1 VLKVPC
7 KRAKCDC
14 WVHHTSCYVAR
25 IGLLMTRVE
34 EGIVEWSKTSKS
46 STLAVSSLADGR
58 LATFRH
64 IRVAAIAS
72 ALSLLAVGC
81 SSGNDTSEPIEEAP
95 TSTPISTSTSTSA
108 AVVPGAS
115 SEDTAPPTTLDSIVA
130 GFGVNQETIRVGLS
144 LDLSG
149 PLSGV
154 DSFVLDAQIAYFDA
168 VNASGGI
175 GGRMVDVVAL
185 DHASDVDAHIDNV
198 RELLERSDRGV
209 ALIASVGGDDL
220 AQAVT
225 PILVEEGAMGISR
238 GHADLGRVASSHI
251 VQLGVKTCVDAYMGA
266 SRLAETTSGADDAPL
281 SVAIVSRSNTFG
293 NQSARG
299 ARLASEEAALDI
311 VYEYRGDLD
320 DVGIDEVADGLILNE
335 PDVVWVAS
343 SPRELGNVFLGVA
356 GLNRAWRWGG
366 AFQTYDA
373 LLLETSIAAAVSE
386 LYTHT
391 APIDLFD
398 SEQSTDRSA
407 QIRRAL
413 PDIEY
418 WAADSVSFGWQQ
430 AELAHQALLA
440 AADSGE
446 LTRENILAS
455 HRPEASDLL
464 ETSFFAVDHEQATLR
479 SPISRAGSVGL
490 TEVPGPEADPA
501 SARSACA
508 SGS

>member
-1 VLKVPC
+1 V
-7 KRAKCDC
+7 
-14 WVHHTSCYVAR
+14 
-25 IGLLMTRVE
+25 TRVE

-46 STLAVSSLADGR
+46 SALAVSLLADGR
-58 LATFRH
+58 LASFRH

-81 SSGNDTSEPIEEAP
+81 SSGNDTSEPIDEPP
-95 TSTPISTSTSTSA
+95 TSTSTPTPTSTSTSTLA

-115 SEDTAPPTTLDSIVA
+115 SEDIAPPTTVDSIVS
-130 GFGVNQETIRVGLS
+130 GFGVDQGTIRVGLS

-154 DSFVLDAQIAYFDA
+154 DSFVLDAHIAYFDA

-175 GGRMVDVVAL
+175 GGRVVDVVAL

-209 ALIASVGGDDL
+209 ALIASVGGDDM
-220 AQAVT
+220 AQAVS

-238 GHADLGRVASSHI
+238 GHADLGRLAASHI
-251 VQLGVKTCVDAYMGA
+251 VQLGVKTCVDAYMGV
-266 SRLAETTSGADDAPL
+266 SRLAETTSGADDAPP
-281 SVAIVSRSNTFG
+281 SVAIVSRANTFG
-293 NQSARG
+293 NQSAQG

-311 VYEYRGDLD
+311 VYQYQGDFD
-320 DVGIDEVADGLILNE
+320 DVGIDEVAAGLILNE
-335 PDVVWVAS
+335 PDVVWVAI
-343 SPRELGNVFLGVA
+343 SPRELGNLFLGVA

-391 APIDLFD
+391 APIDMFD
-398 SEQSTDRSA
+398 SERSTDRSA

-413 PDIEY
+413 PDTEY

-455 HRPEASDLL
+455 HRPEAPNLL

-501 SARSACA
+501 SARNACA
-508 SGS
+508 AGS